1 MQTCTQWPAKNQY
14 NQLLG
19 RRRTCDSLKKCWR
32 KISKLGNALK
42 FNRVS
47 TVRNGSHPNPIWRRA
62 WMGFTSM
69 TSHPTL
75 WPRHHVSP
83 LPLVPKQRPWY
94 RPSIIHP
101 RINCNPSM
109 IISRSWRRFA
119 FYILHWYQFLRLII
133 SPFENPQ
140 ISNPKIKKELL
151 KHLMYKY

>member
-1 MQTCTQWPAKNQY
+1 
-14 NQLLG
+14 
-19 RRRTCDSLKKCWR
+19 
-32 KISKLGNALK
+32 
-42 FNRVS
+42 
-47 TVRNGSHPNPIWRRA
+47 
-62 WMGFTSM
+62 MGFTSM

-94 RPSIIHP
+94 RLSIIHP

-119 FYILHWYQFLRLII
+119 FYILHRYQFLRLII

-151 KHLMYKY
+151 KHLMYKQQYHLIEHRVDTFTRGWVTSRTIPSAPSLTAQKVERGAWCSVPEWRPYLRPCYVF